1 VKPSPFEY
9 HRPSS
14 LDEALS
20 LLADLP
26 EAEPLA
32 GNQSLSIIMSN
43 RLANPDH
50 LVDLNDVEALH
61 YVDAGSDT
69 VDVGAMVRHREIERS
84 EPLSETVPLLPEAAE
99 QIAGPVVRNRGTI
112 GGSIGEADPAGN
124 YPCAVLA
131 LGGDVELA
139 STGGTRSV
147 AAGDYFLAYMF
158 TERED
163 EELIT
168 GVSIPREPFPPS
180 RTGMA
185 FMGVKEAAQTWPTL
199 SAAAVVRVDD
209 PSAAD
214 PVVEDARL
222 AFANAADVPLRVEA
236 AEAEIEG
243 EPLSVPALERA
254 GEIAY
259 DDVDPQEEMHADERY
274 KRELAA
280 EYTKRTVRAAHDGAV
295 G

>member
-1 VKPSPFEY
+1 MKPSPFEY
-9 HRPSS
+9 HRPTS
-14 LDEALS
+14 LAEALD

-50 LVDLNDVEALH
+50 LVDLNGIEELQ
-61 YVDAGSDT
+61 YVDTDGDA
-69 VDVGAMVRHREIERS
+69 VEVGAMVRHREVERS
-84 EPLSETVPLLPEAAE
+84 AALAETVPLLPEAAE
-99 QIAGPVVRNRGTI
+99 QIAGPVVRNRGTV

-139 STGGTRSV
+139 SASGSRAV
-147 AAGDYFLAYMF
+147 PAGEYFLAYMF
-158 TERED
+158 TDREED
-163 EELIT
+163 ELVT
-168 GVSIPREPFPPS
+168 GVSVPRDPFPPA

-185 FMGVKEAAQTWPTL
+185 FMGAKEAAQTWPTL

-209 PSAAD
+209 PAAGD
-214 PVVEDARL
+214 PVVEEARL

-236 AEAEIEG
+236 AETEIEG
-243 EPLSVPALERA
+243 EPLSSAALDRA
-254 GEIAY
+254 GEVAF
-259 DDVDPQEEMHADERY
+259 DGVDPQDELHADERY

-280 EYTKRTVRAAHDGAV
+280 EYTKRSLRAAHEGAL